1 MLLPK
6 IGHKNKTMIKILLQ
20 APIMMGKLRMI
31 IIVVVN
37 QVEVEGEDT
46 VVVLEGATV
55 VVINRKPMQI
65 KMVEAL

>member
-20 APIMMGKLRMI
+20 APIMTGKLRMI

>member
-20 APIMMGKLRMI
+20 APIMMSKLRMI

-65 KMVEAL
+65 KMVVAL